1 MGFIHGCNI
10 CNTSKDGG
18 ELNTEDLQTKI
29 IVEQKIN
36 TNQMRQDSKMSSYE
50 INKILTEMNVL
61 TSYDIEFPSDILTQN
76 IGKSEGLKHEDIN
89 YDNGDSYQGTINKN
103 NKKEGYGTYKT
114 KNGFKYKTV
123 WKDDKITDYGIFIEP
138 EGNYIKGHIVN
149 GIITKGEILFKNKFK
164 YIGNFLNNLPHNKGI
179 LYNFS
184 DKYIYEGDF
193 VEGNIDG
200 EGIIRYFNGSMYEG
214 QFKNWKYEGK
224 GKITFKNGGSYEGD
238 FYNNL
243 IHGKGKYIYPDGK
256 IYEGN
261 FQNGLKHGFGKISW
275 NENKYFEGFWINN
288 RQHGE
293 GKYFLNGKILN
304 AIFRYGKL
312 IMKIG

>member
-61 TSYDIEFPSDILTQN
+61 TSYDIEFPPDILTQN
-76 IGKSEGLKHEDIN
+76 IGKREGLKHEDIN

-138 EGNYIKGHIVN
+138 EGNYIKGHI
-149 GIITKGEILFKNKFK
+149 
-164 YIGNFLNNLPHNKGI
+164 
-179 LYNFS
+179 
-184 DKYIYEGDF
+184 
-193 VEGNIDG
+193 EGNIDG

>member
-1 MGFIHGCNI
+1 MNFMIKTHGI
-10 CNTSKDGG
+10 LWVFLGSRASLFLRLWKVSK
-18 ELNTEDLQTKI
+18 I
-29 IVEQKIN
+29 
-36 TNQMRQDSKMSSYE
+36 Y
-50 INKILTEMNVL
+50 
-61 TSYDIEFPSDILTQN
+61 
-76 IGKSEGLKHEDIN
+76 
-89 YDNGDSYQGTINKN
+89 
-103 NKKEGYGTYKT
+103 
-114 KNGFKYKTV
+114 
-123 WKDDKITDYGIFIEP
+123 
-138 EGNYIKGHIVN
+138 
-149 GIITKGEILFKNKFK
+149 
-164 YIGNFLNNLPHNKGI
+164 NNL
-179 LYNFS
+179 
-184 DKYIYEGDF
+184 
-193 VEGNIDG
+193 
-200 EGIIRYFNGSMYEG
+200 
-214 QFKNWKYEGK
+214 
-224 GKITFKNGGSYEGD
+224 D